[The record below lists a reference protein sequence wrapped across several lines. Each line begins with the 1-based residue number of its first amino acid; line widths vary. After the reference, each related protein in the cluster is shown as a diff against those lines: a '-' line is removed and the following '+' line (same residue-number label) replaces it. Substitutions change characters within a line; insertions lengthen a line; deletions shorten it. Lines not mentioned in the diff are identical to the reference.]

1 MTSQLHTIG
10 KVIDI
15 AEQRRDQALAQL
27 AQLQREMQ
35 QAQHQMEQL
44 TSYSHEAAQRWHA
57 RSLQGVDANLLHHH
71 RQFMH
76 KIEHAIEFQRSVL
89 LGHQAQID
97 RAQEKLQEAER
108 NLAGLRKYQHRKQ
121 HEIDQRTQRR
131 DQKAMDEMALNVYLR
146 QIRANSHGARP

>member
-121 HEIDQRTQRR
+121 HEIDQLTQRR